1 VYATVGMF
9 QQYLKLQ
16 PVSTQSQVPLS
27 KQIPERY
34 STVLEIR
41 ENIEILDFKTDAFK
55 EYLEKDAEEA
65 ATRPSPPTFQEAEVS
80 LVKKMLKTH
89 LYNAT
94 GSHDT
99 FEKFGFDSFFHDK
112 NKPQSTTIQL
122 TSISDRALQAT
133 MACLVS
139 ICDMSDNTQF
149 SELQD
154 YAWEWFAYHVDD
166 IQIEQVD
173 ALGLHEI
180 GRRIVRILYD
190 ADMIDMWLN
199 KRSLNEFGDEWVR
212 GTYPTDVIF
221 KFLSGDKVQA
231 GLAGMPSERKWVL
244 SITSTKGPS
253 VRILEH
259 VAKRTARRW
268 LSDGEHEA
276 MSWLDGFLCNVSV
289 AHFTLS
295 KATDLQTI
303 AAE

>member
-1 VYATVGMF
+1 MF

-41 ENIEILDFKTDAFK
+41 ENREILDFKTDAFK

-65 ATRPSPPTFQEAEVS
+65 ATRPCAPTLQEAEVS

-99 FEKFGFDSFFHDK
+99 FDKFGFDGFFDDK
-112 NKPQSTTIQL
+112 SKPQSTTIQL
-122 TSISDRALQAT
+122 TSVSDRALQAS
-133 MACLVS
+133 MACLVA
-139 ICDMSDNTQF
+139 ICDMSGNTQF

-154 YAWEWFAYHVDD
+154 YAWEWFAYHIED
-166 IQIEQVD
+166 IQIDQVD
-173 ALGLHEI
+173 ALALQEI

-190 ADMIDMWLN
+190 ADMIDTWLN
-199 KRSLNEFGDEWVR
+199 KRSLKEFGDEWVR
-212 GTYPTDVIF
+212 EPYPTDVIF

-231 GLAGMPSERKWVL
+231 GLASMPSERKWVL
-244 SITSTKGPS
+244 SITSAKRPS

-259 VAKRTARRW
+259 VAKRMARRW

-276 MSWLDGFLCNVSV
+276 MSWLGGFLCNVSV
-289 AHFTLS
+289 SILPLM
-295 KATDLQTI
+295 ATDLH
-303 AAE
+303 ECS